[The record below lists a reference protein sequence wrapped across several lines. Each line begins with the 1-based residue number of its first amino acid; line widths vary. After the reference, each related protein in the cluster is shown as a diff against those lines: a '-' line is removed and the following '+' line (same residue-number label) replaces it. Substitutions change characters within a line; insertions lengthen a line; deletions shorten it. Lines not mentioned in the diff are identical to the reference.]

1 MAWTI
6 TLNYQDGG
14 GARDIKSLV
23 DKKTFQRKRRI
34 WNKLRPTVNTLT
46 FRMKWDSTHMTLL
59 MTTTKDILIVVKD
72 DAGADY
78 FYGIVKPNF
87 AVNTGTRPEWIQ
99 VECVDRSWLL
109 QKKIMTN
116 INWGSYTVSN
126 PAAIATSI
134 VHQLMISAG
143 YVSADISA
151 SIPTVAKTIANYIVI
166 KGDTTYWQALEQ
178 ITFEFGYTFYFTD
191 AGTLSLYSFAPASVA
206 TTDALDNTNMIGTLG
221 LKRSQR
227 EYDGA
232 RVKWY
237 GLKTF
242 TGVVVAS
249 DTSGGSGTYKA
260 LIAVL
265 GGADYPANSGT
276 YSTYI
281 DYKYQ
286 DYEVVAVLSASLDLV
301 KDAALSAVVF
311 SDEIRRARIHIH
323 NTDDAVTKY
332 LYKFDVV
339 GNAICKDTYNWTEA
353 PSPLTS
359 DKILEIDT
367 RWISAVGDAQ
377 TLSDAVSRY
386 YQNVSFTYTV
396 RSRAVYQPGGFVD
409 VTETSWLNI
418 DNRCVVVEVVD
429 NIWTGEYQY
438 ALEGITAYTAGTTST
453 SGTTDPVV
461 IPKRTDGYTVAASGS
476 TMDCDARCDGTAD
489 EVEINAA
496 IVLVKGQGGGTVYLV
511 GGTFNTTAAVVLDS
525 NITLDIAPGS
535 TIKKNGNFYAVECRG
550 TLGANK
556 QNITVSGGG
565 TITQDSADTNLKAL
579 LYCQYIDNL
588 SLVGIIFSKPYY
600 CGIMVD
606 HVNGI
611 IEKNRISE
619 ESGIPPYRLLM
630 SVDDSNGL
638 TISQNIIIDC
648 ITATTLYGI
657 AVVDSSDVIIEGNVI
672 SNLMSGYTCTGE
684 PEGTCYGIFVA
695 IGNDNRIIN
704 NRLTGVSSLGT
715 TSLKNAISL
724 GASSVR
730 TVVIGNSAFDNGN
743 LVDRGNCEGDG
754 AGNEPHITADGGS
767 VSNATFARSN
777 VQKYAGTYSYLFTK
791 TVAAGTAAYA
801 WLVDNN
807 TTTDMHTLSIKQGS
821 YKLKAQVY
829 VPAGA
834 IDHAEVN
841 LIVSQYYA
849 AAWNDTLVA
858 CADTTDA
865 WQAVEVTMTMDAAC
879 TGVRVGFVALA
890 AAALNETFYVDNI
903 QFIPMGVA
911 NEHQN
916 NFYDAG
922 TDTQVG

>member
-367 RWISAVGDAQ
+367 RWISAVADAQ

-535 TIKKNGNFYAVECRG
+535 TIKSNGVTTTIDCHG
-550 TLGANK
+550 TSGSHK
-556 QNITVSGGG
+556 SNISIIGGG
-565 TITQDSADTNLKAL
+565 IITRDSADSSNLQYIEMEYVDKLNVYGIVFINLYYKAL
-579 LYCQYIDNL
+579 SIVSCTGN
-588 SLVGIIFSKPYY
+588 
-600 CGIMVD
+600 
-606 HVNGI
+606 
-611 IEKNRISE
+611 IS
-619 ESGIPPYRLLM
+619 
-630 SVDDSNGL
+630 N
-638 TISQNIIIDC
+638 
-648 ITATTLYGI
+648 
-657 AVVDSSDVIIEGNVI
+657 NVI
-672 SNLMSGYTCTGE
+672 YNTSPSGYGYSF
-684 PEGTCYGIFVA
+684 GIGIFHGSGLVVSNNHIYGLRSYIACYGINIVQGDYA
-695 IGNDNRIIN
+695 KISANTIEGSREDGSVEGNGVLVLGGNGNIVSDNRIFDCDRAIYVYNNTAIN
-704 NRLTGVSSLGT
+704 TR
-715 TSLKNAISL
+715 I
-724 GASSVR
+724 
-730 TVVIGNSAFDNGN
+730 IGNHARDNGN
-743 LVDRGNCEGDG
+743 LIAHADCESTG
-754 AGNEPHITADGGS
+754 AGNDPHITADGGS
-767 VSNATFARSN
+767 VSNATFARSDA
-777 VQKYAGTYSYLFTK
+777 QKYAGTYSYLFTK

-841 LIVSQYYA
+841 LIVSQYYGG
-849 AAWNDTLVA
+849 AWNDTLVA

-865 WQAVEVTMTMDAAC
+865 WQAVEATMTMNAAC